1 MKAKKVATYGLLVAL
16 AFILSYIESLF
27 PLSLAI
33 PGIKLGLANLVV
45 ITALYSMGA
54 REAFSLS
61 LLRILLVG
69 FTFGNLSMML
79 YSLAGGMLSWL
90 LMTIFRK
97 TNLLSMTGVSIIG
110 GIAHNIGQIGVAI
123 LVVETFD
130 IAYYL
135 PFLMIAG
142 VITGAVIGILGAMI
156 NKRVK
161 FT

>member
-45 ITALYSMGA
+45 VTALYSMGA
-54 REAFSLS
+54 RDALILS

-90 LMTIFRK
+90 MMTIFRK
-97 TNLLSMTGVSIIG
+97 TGFFSMTGVSIIG

-135 PFLMIAG
+135 PFLLIAG
-142 VITGAVIGILGAMI
+142 VITGAVIGILGVII

>member
-16 AFILSYIESLF
+16 AFILSYIENLF

-45 ITALYSMGA
+45 VTALYSMGA
-54 REAFSLS
+54 KEAFVLS
-61 LLRILLVG
+61 LLRILLVS

-90 LMTIFRK
+90 LMTIFKK
-97 TNLLSMTGVSIIG
+97 TKLVSMTGVSIIG

-135 PFLMIAG
+135 PFLMIVG

>member
-16 AFILSYIESLF
+16 AFILSYIENLF

-45 ITALYSMGA
+45 VTALYSMGA
-54 REAFSLS
+54 KEAFVLS
-61 LLRILLVG
+61 LLRILLVS

-79 YSLAGGMLSWL
+79 YSIAGGMLSWL

-97 TNLLSMTGVSIIG
+97 TKLLSMTGVSIIG
-110 GIAHNIGQIGVAI
+110 GIAHNIGQIVVAI